1 MKLSSVFFHTYS
13 FVTPC
18 SRISPVSFS
27 SNELLIENTEEVLCD
42 TYHPSKPINEF
53 EEDLY
58 CKLLRHQRDFIPRV
72 NLYFSVV
79 INHIQ
84 LINNVIST
92 LFRRSYRYVEE
103 MSKSAHSLQK
113 NKKKKLSSAFTQ
125 ISNLA
130 EERVLEG

>member
-1 MKLSSVFFHTYS
+1 MKLSSIFFHTDS
-13 FVTPC
+13 FVAPST
-18 SRISPVSFS
+18 RISPVPFS
-27 SNELLIENTEEVLCD
+27 SNELLIENTEEVFCD
-42 TYHPSKPINEF
+42 TYHPSEPINEF

-58 CKLLRHQRDFIPRV
+58 CKLLRHQRDFVPRV
-72 NLYFSVV
+72 NLYYSVV

-92 LFRRSYRYVEE
+92 SFRCSHRYVKEI
-103 MSKSAHSLQK
+103 SKSAHSLKK

-130 EERVLEG
+130 EERV

>member
-13 FVTPC
+13 FIAPC
-18 SRISPVSFS
+18 SRTSPVFFS
-27 SNELLIENTEEVLCD
+27 SNELLIENTEEILCD
-42 TYHPSKPINEF
+42 IYHPSEPINEF

-58 CKLLRHQRDFIPRV
+58 CKLLRHQRDFFPRI
-72 NLYFSVV
+72 NLYYSIV

-84 LINNVIST
+84 LIHNAIST
-92 LFRRSYRYVEE
+92 LFRHSHRYAEE
-103 MSKSAHSLQK
+103 ISKSAHLLKK
-113 NKKKKLSSAFTQ
+113 NKKKKLSSAFIQ

>member
-18 SRISPVSFS
+18 TRTSSVSFS
-27 SNELLIENTEEVLCD
+27 DNELSVENTEEILCD
-42 TYHPSKPINEF
+42 TYHPSEPINTF

-58 CKLLRHQRDFIPRV
+58 CKLLRHQRDFVPRI
-72 NLYFSVV
+72 NLYYSVV
-79 INHIQ
+79 TNHIQ
-84 LINNVIST
+84 LINNAIST
-92 LFRRSYRYVEE
+92 LFRRSHRYVKEI
-103 MSKSAHSLQK
+103 SKSAHSLKK

-130 EERVLEG
+130 EE